1 MRGRRAPIFVGI
13 AAAVVAVLM
22 IFFLVLPKLGQVSE
36 AQDQLDQARATQQT
50 LQARLTALR
59 AARDE
64 APANEAVIRRINTQV
79 PLTADLPGVILLLRN
94 AATNAGVDVL
104 SLTPAPPVL
113 DDTSDFS
120 RISVSSSGQG
130 SYFAVV
136 DYLFSIETLPRAAT
150 VQSID
155 LTPVAG
161 AGLSF
166 TASLTL
172 YTSDLSAGPGSE
184 PGPTETVT
192 IPGA

>member
-1 MRGRRAPIFVGI
+1 VRGRRAPIFVGI
-13 AAAVVAVLM
+13 GVAVLALLF
-22 IFFLVLPKLGQVSE
+22 IVFLVLPKLGQVSD
-36 AQDQLDQARATQQT
+36 AQEQLDQARNTQQT
-50 LQARLTALR
+50 LQSRLAALK

-64 APANEAVIRRINTQV
+64 APANEATIRRINNQV

-94 AATNAGVDVL
+94 AATNAGVQVL
-104 SLTPAPPVL
+104 SLTPAPPAL
-113 DDTSDFS
+113 DDTGDFS

-155 LTPVAG
+155 LSPVEG

-184 PGPTETVT
+184 PGPTETVVT
-192 IPGA
+192 PGA